1 MAVEPATNATDSGNI
16 QVHARDYSKFTWM
29 LKWSAV
35 GSFIIAMIVVVL
47 ISN

>member
-1 MAVEPATNATDSGNI
+1 MAVEPATNATDSGDI
-16 QVHARDYSKFTWM
+16 QTHVRDYSRFMWM

-35 GSFIIAMIVVVL
+35 GSFIIAMIVVVV